1 MCKLLCK
8 INKQSERNMSLDF
21 QGIEHPKMFLLF
33 KFLTILF
40 SSHAGTFGESIYG
53 GKFPGE
59 NT

>member
-1 MCKLLCK
+1 
-8 INKQSERNMSLDF
+8 MSLDF

>member
-1 MCKLLCK
+1 
-8 INKQSERNMSLDF
+8 MSLDF
-21 QGIEHPKMFLLF
+21 QGIEHPEMFLLF

>member
-1 MCKLLCK
+1 
-8 INKQSERNMSLDF
+8 MSLDF
-21 QGIEHPKMFLLF
+21 QGIEHPEMFLLF

-59 NT
+59 NTWNLMFMLIPVVRLML